1 MKHSI
6 TLQRLCLILFTLL
19 LTAPAWSK
27 LYTTTA
33 RNRNLGEAEGTR
45 TFDNGILTVKWS
57 NCKTGPA
64 LLPANRNWEMA
75 YNSTVTITCKEGW
88 RVRAF
93 YVDKQLK
100 NAEYLYCSSDKTY
113 WSKGGTIANTDAPQQ
128 SITITAG
135 NYVEFAEYTIDYVQV
150 RPLSFKKSS
159 YTVGVDQVLD
169 TPLDQ
174 MIDNPSGSSIT
185 WSIGN
190 TNVAEIQN
198 GKVKGKGV
206 GQTTL
211 TAKVA
216 ADEDHALTEA
226 TATINVVRDIHPS
239 LAQTAITM
247 KAWENPQIPK
257 LNGMPNDYDGQITYE
272 SSDNG
277 VAVVEG
283 GRLKFGGSGYGRS
296 ATITVKIP
304 QTRKYKGAT
313 LKFTVSVENEMR
325 IASREDWKKFCDLVN
340 SGKASLNIKL
350 MKDIDL
356 GTDITMAGGGKS
368 YSGTFDGQGHALK
381 INWNSGDRKW
391 IAPFQTVDGA
401 TIKNLRTEGEIN
413 SNTLFLSGLI
423 YDAYGNTTIS
433 GCVSAVNITSS
444 YNEGGCNVAGIIECV
459 RKDAKVTITDC
470 IVKGKFNATTEKGRG
485 YMGGFVCNQ
494 YGTCTLTNCLY
505 AGTNNCSMGY
515 TFCTNYFSGTTL
527 NNCYYL
533 NPCGDE
539 QGTKVTTEQL
549 RNGFVAYQ
557 LQNKRA
563 GNVWGQFIQVDEQP
577 LLTTEAA
584 KHVYQVSF
592 TYKGRVKAT
601 RYANSGKPI
610 LAPLPTVQ
618 DLLGSEYDSKK
629 TYTLTYDGGFQPY
642 TLINGDRTVAVT
654 VTTPTGID
662 GVTNDAAGVN
672 SPVYDLQGCRVAD
685 RFDDATRQQLPA
697 GVYIVGGRK
706 VIVK

>member
-6 TLQRLCLILFTLL
+6 TLQRLCLVLFTLL
-19 LTAPAWSK
+19 LTVPAWSK
-27 LYTTTA
+27 VYTTTA
-33 RNRNLGEAEGTR
+33 RNRNQGEAEGTR

-64 LLPANRNWEMA
+64 WIPANRNWEMA

-100 NAEYLYCSSDKTY
+100 NADYLHCTSDKTY
-113 WSKGGTIANTDAPQQ
+113 WSKGGTIVNTDAPQQ

-135 NYVEFAEYTIDYVQV
+135 NYVEFAEYTIEYVQV

-216 ADEDHALTEA
+216 ADEDHALAEA
-226 TATINVVRDIHPS
+226 TATINVLRHDIHPS

-325 IASREDWKKFCDLVN
+325 IASREDWKKFCKLVN
-340 SGKASLNIKL
+340 SGKASLNVKL
-350 MKDIDL
+350 MKDIYL

-368 YSGTFDGQGHALK
+368 YSGTFDGQGHTLK
-381 INWNSGDRKW
+381 IDWNSGNETD
-391 IAPFQTVDGA
+391 IAPFKSVEGA

-413 SNTLFLSGLI
+413 SNTHFLSGLI
-423 YDAYGNTTIS
+423 CNVYGTTTIS

-444 YNEGGCNVAGIIECV
+444 YNEGGCDAAGMIECV
-459 RKDAKVTITDC
+459 WNNANVTITDC
-470 IVKGKFNATTEKGRG
+470 VVKGKFHATTEQGQR
-485 YMGGFVCNQ
+485 YMAGFVRDQ
-494 YGTCTLTNCLY
+494 YAPCTLTNCLY
-505 AGTNNCSMGY
+505 AGTNNASGGY
-515 TFCTNYFSGTTL
+515 TFAPTNAIL

-533 NPCGDE
+533 NTCGDE
-539 QGTKVTTEQL
+539 QGTKVTAEQL
-549 RNGFVAYQ
+549 KSGEVAYQ

-629 TYTLTYDGGFQPY
+629 TYTLTYDGGFSE
-642 TLINGDRTVAVT
+642 TTAITGDRTVNVT
-654 VTTPTGID
+654 VAITTGID
-662 GVTNDAAGVN
+662 GVTNDAADTANG
-672 SPVYDLQGCRVAD
+672 PVYDLQGRRVAD

-706 VIVK
+706 VVVK

>member
-1 MKHSI
+1 M
-6 TLQRLCLILFTLL
+6 TLQRLCLVLFTLL

-27 LYTTTA
+27 VYTTTA

-45 TFDNGILTVKWS
+45 TFDNGIVTVKWS

-64 LLPANRNWEMA
+64 WLPANRNWEMA

-113 WSKGGTIANTDAPQQ
+113 WSKGGLIANTDAPQQ

-216 ADEDHALTEA
+216 ADEDHALAEA

-313 LKFTVSVENEMR
+313 LKFTVNVDNEMR

-340 SGKASLNIKL
+340 SGKASLNVKL

-356 GTDITMAGGGKS
+356 GTDITMAGNGKS

-381 INWNSGDRKW
+381 INWNSGNKTD
-391 IAPFQTVDGA
+391 IAPFKSVEGA

-413 SNTLFLSGLI
+413 SNTHFLSGLI
-423 YDAYGNTTIS
+423 CNVYGNTTIS
-433 GCVSAVNITSS
+433 GCVSAVNITST
-444 YNEGGCNVAGIIECV
+444 YNGSGCDAAGMIECV
-459 RKDAKVTITDC
+459 WHNAKVTITDC
-470 IVKGKFNATTEKGRG
+470 VVKGKFHATTEQGQR
-485 YMGGFVCNQ
+485 YMAGFVRDQ
-494 YGTCTLTNCLY
+494 YAPCTLTNCLY
-505 AGTNNCSMGY
+505 AGTNNASGGY
-515 TFCTNYFSGTTL
+515 TFAPTNAIL

-533 NPCGDE
+533 NTCGDE
-539 QGTKVTTEQL
+539 QGTKVTAEQL
-549 RNGFVAYQ
+549 KSGEVAYQ
-557 LQNKRA
+557 LQNKRT

-601 RYANSGKPI
+601 RYANNGKPI
-610 LAPLPTVQ
+610 FAPLPTVQ

-629 TYTLTYDGGFQPY
+629 TYTLTYDGGFSE
-642 TLINGDRTVAVT
+642 TTAITGDRTVNVT
-654 VTTPTGID
+654 VAITTGID
-662 GVTNDAAGVN
+662 GVTNDAADTANG
-672 SPVYDLQGCRVAD
+672 PVYDLQGRRVAD
-685 RFDDATRQQLPA
+685 RLDDATRQQLPA

>member
-6 TLQRLCLILFTLL
+6 TLQRLCLVLFTLL

-27 LYTTTA
+27 VYTTTA
-33 RNRNLGEAEGTR
+33 RNRNQGEAEGTR

-64 LLPANRNWEMA
+64 WIPANRNWEMA

-93 YVDKQLK
+93 YVNKQLK

-150 RPLSFKKSS
+150 RPLSFKESS

-313 LKFTVSVENEMR
+313 LKFTVNVDNEMR

-459 RKDAKVTITDC
+459 RQNAKVTITDC
-470 IVKGKFNATTEKGRG
+470 VVKGKFHATMEKGRRD
-485 YMGGFVCNQ
+485 MSGFVCNQ
-494 YGTCTLTNCLY
+494 YGKCTITNCLY
-505 AGTNNCSMGY
+505 AGENNATTGGN
-515 TFCTNYFSGTTL
+515 TFAANATI

-533 NPCGDE
+533 NACG
-539 QGTKVTTEQL
+539 T
-549 RNGFVAYQ
+549 A
-557 LQNKRA
+557 
-563 GNVWGQFIQVDEQP
+563 
-577 LLTTEAA
+577 
-584 KHVYQVSF
+584 
-592 TYKGRVKAT
+592 
-601 RYANSGKPI
+601 
-610 LAPLPTVQ
+610 
-618 DLLGSEYDSKK
+618 
-629 TYTLTYDGGFQPY
+629 
-642 TLINGDRTVAVT
+642 
-654 VTTPTGID
+654 
-662 GVTNDAAGVN
+662 
-672 SPVYDLQGCRVAD
+672 
-685 RFDDATRQQLPA
+685 
-697 GVYIVGGRK
+697 
-706 VIVK
+706 

>member
-1 MKHSI
+1 M
-6 TLQRLCLILFTLL
+6 
-19 LTAPAWSK
+19 
-27 LYTTTA
+27 
-33 RNRNLGEAEGTR
+33 
-45 TFDNGILTVKWS
+45 
-57 NCKTGPA
+57 
-64 LLPANRNWEMA
+64 
-75 YNSTVTITCKEGW
+75 
-88 RVRAF
+88 
-93 YVDKQLK
+93 
-100 NAEYLYCSSDKTY
+100 
-113 WSKGGTIANTDAPQQ
+113 
-128 SITITAG
+128 
-135 NYVEFAEYTIDYVQV
+135 EFAEYTIDYVQV
-150 RPLSFKKSS
+150 RPLSFKESS

-198 GKVKGKGV
+198 GKLKGKGV

-470 IVKGKFNATTEKGRG
+470 IVKGKFHATTENGKR
-485 YMGGFVCNQ
+485 YMAGFVNNQ

-505 AGTNNCSMGY
+505 AGENNASGGY
-515 TFCTNYFSGTTL
+515 TFAPTNAIL

-533 NPCGDE
+533 NTCGDE
-539 QGTKVTTEQL
+539 QGTKVTAEQL
-549 RNGFVAYQ
+549 KSGEVAYQ

-672 SPVYDLQGCRVAD
+672 SPVYDLQGRRVAD
-685 RFDDATRQQLPA
+685 RLDATRQQLPA

>member
-6 TLQRLCLILFTLL
+6 TLQRLCLVLFTLL

-27 LYTTTA
+27 VYTTTA

-45 TFDNGILTVKWS
+45 TFDNGIVTVKWS

-64 LLPANRNWEMA
+64 WLPANRNWEMA

-93 YVDKQLK
+93 YVSKQLK
-100 NAEYLYCSSDKTY
+100 NADYLHCTSDKTY

-150 RPLSFKKSS
+150 RPLSFKESS

-198 GKVKGKGV
+198 GKLKGKGV

-216 ADEDHALTEA
+216 ADDDHALTET
-226 TATINVVRDIHPS
+226 TATINVLRHDIHPS

-304 QTRKYKGAT
+304 QTRKYNGAT

-325 IASREDWKKFCDLVN
+325 IASREDWKKFCKLVN
-340 SGKASLNIKL
+340 SGKASLNVKL
-350 MKDIDL
+350 MKDIYL
-356 GTDITMAGGGKS
+356 GTDITMAGNGKS
-368 YSGTFDGQGHALK
+368 YSGTFDGQGHTLK
-381 INWNSGDRKW
+381 IDWNSGNETD
-391 IAPFQTVDGA
+391 IAPFKSVEGA

-413 SNTLFLSGLI
+413 SNTHFLSGLI
-423 YDAYGNTTIS
+423 CNVYGTTTIS

-444 YNEGGCNVAGIIECV
+444 YNKGGCDAAGMIECV
-459 RKDAKVTITDC
+459 WNNANVTITDC
-470 IVKGKFNATTEKGRG
+470 VVKGKFHATTEQGQR
-485 YMGGFVCNQ
+485 YMAGFVRDQ
-494 YGTCTLTNCLY
+494 YAPCTLTNCLY
-505 AGTNNCSMGY
+505 AGTNNASGGY
-515 TFCTNYFSGTTL
+515 TFAPTNAIL

-533 NPCGDE
+533 NTCGDE
-539 QGTKVTTEQL
+539 QGTKVTAEQL
-549 RNGFVAYQ
+549 KSGEVAYQ
-557 LQNKRA
+557 LQNKRT

-601 RYANSGKPI
+601 RYANNGKPI
-610 LAPLPTVQ
+610 FAPLPTVQ

-629 TYTLTYDGGFQPY
+629 TYTLTYDGGFSE
-642 TLINGDRTVAVT
+642 TTAITGDRTVNVT
-654 VTTPTGID
+654 VAITTGID
-662 GVTNDAAGVN
+662 GVTNDAADTANG
-672 SPVYDLQGCRVAD
+672 PVYDLQGRRVAD
-685 RFDDATRQQLPA
+685 RLDDATRQQLPA